1 MTTPYG
7 ARLAEAVA
15 RTGAPVCVGLDPF
28 PGRVPGWTPDLDPAA
43 AADRVRV
50 FCEGVLDAVAGL
62 VPAVK
67 PQSAFFEA
75 LGAPG
80 VAAFHAVCRGARA
93 RGLLVVADAKRGD
106 IGSTAEAYARTF
118 LDDDG
123 PCGADAVTVS
133 PWLGPES
140 LAPYLQRPGKG
151 VYVLVRTS
159 NPDAHG
165 WQRDTGAAAAVA
177 DWIAARNAH
186 PGPGSVGAVVGATL
200 PRAEV
205 EAWRGRMP
213 NTPFL
218 VPGFGAQGAGVDD
231 VRPHFLPDGSGAL
244 VTSSRE
250 VLYPKQGVEGAD
262 FAVHVRARAESF
274 VASARALLPGG
285 LPAR

>member
-1 MTTPYG
+1 VTYG
-7 ARLAEAVA
+7 ERLAEAVA
-15 RTGAPVCVGLDPF
+15 RTRAPVCVGLDPF
-28 PGRVPGWTPDLDPAA
+28 PGRVPGWTPDLAPADAA
-43 AADRVRV
+43 AAVQR
-50 FCEGVLDAVAGL
+50 FCEGVLDAVADL

-80 VAAFHAVCRGARA
+80 VAAFHAVCRGAKA
-93 RGLLVVADAKRGD
+93 RGLLVIADAKRGD
-106 IGSTAEAYARTF
+106 IGSTAEAYARAL

-123 PCGADAVTVS
+123 PCGADAVTLS

-140 LAPYLQRPGKG
+140 LAPFLGRPGKG

-159 NPDAHG
+159 NPDAHV
-165 WQRDTGAAAAVA
+165 WQRDTGVA
-177 DWIAARNAH
+177 GLVAEWIAARNAH

-200 PRAEV
+200 PRDEV
-205 EAWRGRMP
+205 AAWRARMP

-231 VRPHFLPDGSGAL
+231 VRPHFLPDGTGAL

-250 VLYPKQGVEGAD
+250 VLYPKQGVDDAG
-262 FAVHVRARAESF
+262 FAAHVRGRAEAFVATARAI
-274 VASARALLPGG
+274 
-285 LPAR
+285 LPAGDPPR

>member
-1 MTTPYG
+1 MTFG
-7 ARLAEAVA
+7 ARVAEAVA

-28 PGRVPGWTPDLDPAA
+28 PGRVPGWTPELPAPAA
-43 AADRVRV
+43 AERVRA
-50 FCEGVLDAVAGL
+50 FCLAVLDAVEGL

-80 VAAFHAVCRGARA
+80 VSVFHEVCRAARA
-93 RGLLVVADAKRGD
+93 RGLLVIADAKRGD
-106 IGSTAEAYARTF
+106 IGTTAEAYARTF

-140 LAPYLQRPGKG
+140 IAPFLGRPGKG

-159 NPDAHG
+159 NPDAHV
-165 WQRDTGAAAAVA
+165 WQRDSGAAGLVA

-186 PGPGSVGAVVGATL
+186 AGPGSVGAVVGATL
-200 PRAEV
+200 PRDEV
-205 EAWRGRMP
+205 VAWRARMP

-231 VRPHFLPDGSGAL
+231 VRPHFLPDGTGAL

-250 VLYPKQGVEGAD
+250 VLYPRQGVDGPDVAQQ
-262 FAVHVRARAESF
+262 VRARAEAF
-274 VASARALLPGG
+274 VAAARRILPGG
-285 LPAR
+285 DPPR

>member
-1 MTTPYG
+1 LTFG
-7 ARLAEAVA
+7 ERLAEATA
-15 RTGAPVCVGLDPF
+15 RTRAPVCVGLDPF
-28 PGRVPGWTPDLDPAA
+28 PDRVPGWRREAPAEEA
-43 AADRVRV
+43 AHHVRR
-50 FCEGVLDAVAGL
+50 FCLGALDAVTGL

-80 VAAFHAVCRGARA
+80 VAVFHEVVRAARA
-93 RGLLVVADAKRGD
+93 RGLLVIADAKRGD
-106 IGSTAEAYARTF
+106 IGSTAEAYARAF

-123 PCGADAVTVS
+123 PCGADAITLS

-140 LAPYLQRPGKG
+140 LAPYLSRPGKG

-159 NPDAHG
+159 NPDAHT
-165 WQRDTGAAAAVA
+165 WQHASGAAGLVA
-177 DWIAARNAH
+177 DWIAARNTAD
-186 PGPGSVGAVVGATL
+186 PAPGSVGAVVGATL

-205 EAWRGRMP
+205 AAWRARMP

-231 VRPHFLPDGSGAL
+231 VRPHFHADGTGAL

-250 VLYPKQGVEGAD
+250 VLYPKQGVEGEGFVD
-262 FAVHVRARAESF
+262 GVRARALAF
-274 VASARALLPGG
+274 VAAARALLPERG
-285 LPAR
+285 PAS

>member
-1 MTTPYG
+1 LTFG
-7 ARLAEAVA
+7 ERLAEAVA
-15 RTGAPVCVGLDPF
+15 RVGTPACVGIDPF
-28 PGRVPGWTPDLDPAA
+28 LDRIPGVRAGMEPAEV
-43 AADRVRV
+43 ADRVREFGLTAV
-50 FCEGVLDAVAGL
+50 DAVEGV

-75 LGAPG
+75 LGADG
-80 VAAFHAVCRGARA
+80 VAAFHAVVRAARE

-123 PCGADAVTVS
+123 PCGADAVTLS

-140 LAPYLQRPGKG
+140 LEPFLRRPGKG

-159 NPDAHG
+159 NPDAHA
-165 WQRDTGAAAAVA
+165 WQRDTGAAERVA

-186 PGPGSVGAVVGATL
+186 AGPGSVGAVVGATL
-200 PRAEV
+200 PREESA
-205 EAWRGRMP
+205 AWRARMP

-218 VPGFGAQGAGVDD
+218 VPGFGAQGAGPDD
-231 VRPHFLPDGSGAL
+231 VRPHFLADGTGAL

-250 VLYPKQGVEGAD
+250 VLYPRSGVDPGSVRVAI
-262 FAVHVRARAESF
+262 RARAEAF
-274 VASARALLPGG
+274 AAAARSVVG
-285 LPAR
+285 AR